1 MKKCPACNRTYSDET
16 LSFCLEDGSLLSA
29 SFNLH
34 EEPETVVRPN
44 KAELAPT
51 EFFQPELNEIPTIVS
66 NQNANPPSRQ
76 SPKTRINKN
85 LIVLLALSG
94 FVALATLYTQS
105 AIPFIA
111 GLVIILIYTAVWLII
126 RKIKLTK

>member
-29 SFNLH
+29 SFNLD
-34 EEPETVVRPN
+34 EEPETVVRPI
-44 KAELAPT
+44 KTELAPT

-66 NQNANPPSRQ
+66 NQNANLPSRQ
-76 SPKTRINKN
+76 SPKTQINKN
-85 LIVLLALSG
+85 LIVLLVLSG
-94 FVALATLYTQS
+94 FVALATLYTNS

-126 RKIKLTK
+126 RKIK